1 MAQEDFVIAGT
12 GTGCAECNGLSQ
24 CASCNPSELPALVPC
39 STGTP
44 CLETVYTNCVV
55 YNGAPIT
62 CGSQTLVNTGL
73 GLTPLIQNLYA
84 QICAGGFVGAP
95 GTPGLPGPPPVLLIT
110 PAVQIATPSLPPIV
124 TSTLV
129 SPGTYSLQFR
139 LPSGNDGV
147 SPNVTPF
154 NVSTGAPGT
163 SAIVTLD
170 PSSTPSVKRFN
181 FTIPRGDVGLQGNQG
196 VGITSGVINGAGH
209 LIITKSDASVFDAG
223 YVVGPAGD
231 PGDDGSQG
239 SPGSNS
245 IIYKMGVDAPGNV
258 VVNALQ
264 ATSVTRV
271 TASNT
276 SRVGYYGM
284 VNPILSNANA
294 WLESVVVG
302 DRIQLY
308 NSLNSTIFGIYEVWR
323 ILSNSTNTSHIFEVN
338 LVAGSGTFITGSD
351 ISVSFTLKGDR
362 GFAGSNG
369 TDGAKGAVGPNTLVY
384 ECNSSTVTAPGKAVL
399 NNGNLAL
406 VNTLILNETSM
417 LGYTGAVASIGNAA
431 TWLSSIDTNARV
443 QITDVNNSDVFAI
456 FRVISST
463 HVANYHTFNM
473 ALIASSGS
481 ITLTDQNFAI
491 NYVNPGL
498 DGNYIVTNYI
508 APGSDPI
515 CLYGGILV
523 ETRSGVD
530 DELVGTPLKLCNPK
544 NGDYVTVSPAPT
556 TSFGDGE
563 HPVPG
568 PCPFG
573 GLAIKTF
580 DGGNNALLSTNYVCN
595 GPSYVDIV
603 GNCEFNTETEVS
615 STGITVE
622 ITNNDSGWLDL
633 LGFTHLG
640 TLDNNKP
647 QVRRIGKQIF
657 FRGAV
662 TIPLANP
669 TTGGSTAIVLG
680 AGSYASTNGYA
691 DIAAVAPYTGT
702 GGVTLN
708 PNGGLYFKNNT
719 TCLPTALWCN
729 GVQPSFNSRTAF
741 GGVIIAQRQ
750 TRLNSLSGGAVVNAT
765 TKLISGTTSYG
776 ASLSTVFSLY
786 IMSNGALYIGTVQD
800 VEQPLGTSTTLNGGS
815 TMRPIICNVREG
827 DFVTKWNAATTSFDG
842 AGTGNVNSPLDADT
856 SSLGKWLIT
865 CDGGDYN
872 QVGGFSFTIDS
883 LHFILD

>member
-39 STGTP
+39 STGTV

-84 QICAGGFVGAP
+84 QICAGGFVGSPGAP
-95 GTPGLPGPPPVLLIT
+95 GDPGPAPLIT
-110 PAVQIATPSLPPIV
+110 VSQTVQIATPSLPPIV
-124 TSTLV
+124 ISTETA
-129 SPGTYSLQFR
+129 PGEYNLQFR
-139 LPSGNDGV
+139 LPAGNDGV
-147 SPNVTPF
+147 SPNVTPY
-154 NVSTGAPGT
+154 NVTTGAPGT
-163 SAIVTLD
+163 SALVTLD

-181 FTIPRGDVGLQGNQG
+181 FTIPRGDTGLQGNQG

-231 PGDDGSQG
+231 AGANGAQG

-245 IIYKMGVDAPGNV
+245 LIYKVGADAAGNV
-258 VVNALQ
+258 AVNALLS
-264 ATSVTRV
+264 TSITTITV
-271 TASNT
+271 SNT
-276 SRVGYYGM
+276 SRVGYNGIPNS
-284 VNPILSNANA
+284 VLNNANA
-294 WLESVVVG
+294 WLESVKIG
-302 DRIQLY
+302 DRLQMY
-308 NSLNSTIFGIYEVWR
+308 KSLDSSTFGVYEVLT
-323 ILSNSTNTSHIFEVN
+323 ITSNVGNTSHIFTVN
-338 LVAGSGTFITGSD
+338 LVGGSGTFVMAND
-351 ISVSFTLKGDR
+351 VSVSFTLKGNKGD
-362 GFAGSNG
+362 AGNNG

-417 LGYTGAVASIGNAA
+417 LGYTGAVASIGNAS
-431 TWLSSIDTNARV
+431 TWLNSIDTSARV

-463 HVANYHTFNM
+463 HVADYHTFNL
-473 ALIASSGS
+473 AIIASSGS
-481 ITLTDQNFAI
+481 LSITDQNFAI

-508 APGSDPI
+508 APDSDPA
-515 CLYGGILV
+515 CPYGGILV

-530 DELVGTPLKLCNPK
+530 DELVDPPLKLCNPK

-556 TSFGDGE
+556 GDGA
-563 HPVPG
+563 
-568 PCPFG
+568 PCQFG
-573 GLAIKTF
+573 GLAIRTF
-580 DGGNNALLSTNYVCN
+580 DGGNDELLSVNYVCN

-603 GNCEFNTETEVS
+603 GNCEFNTSTEVS
-615 STGITVE
+615 SAGITVE

-633 LGFTHLG
+633 LGFDHLG
-640 TLDNNKP
+640 PSDNNQP

-657 FRGAV
+657 FRGAI
-662 TIPLANP
+662 TIPMADP
-669 TTGGSTAIVLG
+669 TNGGTTAITTG
-680 AGSYASTNGYA
+680 AGSYVGASVA
-691 DIAAVAPYTGT
+691 DIAVTTPFTGT
-702 GGVTLN
+702 GGVQIN

-719 TCLPTALWCN
+719 TCLPTTLWCD
-729 GVQPSFNSRTAF
+729 GVQPSFNRTAF

-750 TRLNSLSGGAVVNAT
+750 TRLNSLSGGAVINPT
-765 TKLISGTTSYG
+765 TKLISGSVSYG
-776 ASLSTVFSLY
+776 AALSTVFSLY
-786 IMSNGALYIGTVQD
+786 IMTNGAMYLGTVQD
-800 VEQPLGTSTTLNGGS
+800 VEQPLGTSSALDGGS
-815 TMRPIICNVREG
+815 TMRPIICNVRTN
-827 DFVTKWNAATTSFDG
+827 DFATKWNAATTSFDG
-842 AGTGNVNSPLDADT
+842 AGTGIVNSPLDADT
-856 SSLGKWLIT
+856 SALGKWLVT
-865 CDGGDYN
+865 SDGGNPN